1 MCICCGFKKKCP
13 QFEEGSE
20 QGVLETPD
28 HLLSSCSGYRDLRV
42 GLNLKDALE
51 DRAAF
56 LRPGIKARRQVEY
69 DTVLGSSLRTVMN
82 QHRECYFSI
91 RNGKTQNK

>member
-1 MCICCGFKKKCP
+1 M
-13 QFEEGSE
+13 
-20 QGVLETPD
+20 LETPD
-28 HLLSSCSGYRDLRV
+28 HLFSSCSGYRDLRV

-69 DTVLGSSLRTVMN
+69 DRVLT
-82 QHRECYFSI
+82 EDCDEP
-91 RNGKTQNK
+91 TQRVIF